1 VEICRGGNNIDDKY
15 VVLTVTEKNIGG
27 PDHTLVFSTFD
38 VDTSAACECEVRFG
52 AIEAVFSDELLLSPT
67 NRKGLVDAL
76 LPRMHFV
83 GTDKLEFDGAVAVE
97 TSEVSEIKVNPAPDG
112 GSETKAE
119 AAKGSDT
126 KANIVVSIDSLP
138 VGGDVAV
145 ELHVKKSSGDWHL
158 VSTTEVA
165 VGQAKKGAL
174 EFTTVFS
181 VDNAGKQELLFKLL
195 TGGAVQGSATLELS
209 PESNGD
215 VFASIDKDD
224 AATGAFF
231 TFRINAAA
239 AVSASEAEH

>member
-27 PDHTLVFSTFD
+27 VDHTLVFSTFD
-38 VDTSAACECEVRFG
+38 VDTSAACECEVQFA

-83 GTDKLEFDGAVAVE
+83 GTDKLEFDGVIEAE
-97 TSEVSEIKVNPAPDG
+97 TSEGSEIKVNPARDG
-112 GSETKAE
+112 GSEPKVE

-138 VGGDVAV
+138 VGGDITV
-145 ELHVKKSSGDWHL
+145 ELHVKDSSGDRQL
-158 VSTTEVA
+158 VSATEVA
-165 VGQAKKGAL
+165 VGQAEKGAL

-195 TGGAVQGSATLELS
+195 AGGEVQGSATLELS

-224 AATGAFF
+224 AATSAFF
-231 TFRINAAA
+231 TFRITPVDGAAA
-239 AVSASEAEH
+239 NEPEH